1 MAGESIFL
9 DKEMTWTGISI
20 GRGKWRKEG
29 TWRMQSWTSQQQR
42 NQPPNKEEEEKIL
55 EKETPQRDQIE
66 WVAWRYT
73 GDRMDIRTR
82 CALRSVG
89 YDWECFSRH
98 RSKLREKGT
107 EPEPPKRKSVWSTCP
122 WTGSMYAPLFC
133 KITESNA
140 AKPRARGIQ

>member
-42 NQPPNKEEEEKIL
+42 NQPPNKEEEEKTL

-66 WVAWRYT
+66 RV
-73 GDRMDIRTR
+73 
-82 CALRSVG
+82 
-89 YDWECFSRH
+89 DW
-98 RSKLREKGT
+98 
-107 EPEPPKRKSVWSTCP
+107 
-122 WTGSMYAPLFC
+122 
-133 KITESNA
+133 
-140 AKPRARGIQ
+140 